1 MLQNTKG
8 TKKPSHSS
16 KTPAKVPQGEKAA
29 YVSIALESGKKF

>member
-16 KTPAKVPQGEKAA
+16 KTPAKFLRGKKAA
-29 YVSIALESGKKF
+29 YISIALESGKKF